1 MQEGFVINKS
11 KRHIKIMSLVTII
24 ITLVTSQCA
33 IDLAK
38 GLKASNNII
47 AEMTINCCNATGIV
61 CNPKKEIIEIN
72 WLNMG
77 FTGVMVATA
86 IPPTLIK
93 LDLQNSKV
101 IGNLPTTWP
110 NTLTNLFL
118 GNNSLDGV
126 ISKLPVALKTVDLS
140 RNKFSG
146 TLPAELPLSISELY
160 VNGNSLSGYIPMLP
174 NIAKIHLG
182 YKNSTGNNFTGI
194 LHLTTATVLY
204 INGNGFTDVVIDN
217 LTPLKECDIS
227 GNPLLNSPHLSNFTK
242 CVRNDLTAAVVPK
255 TPIPSPSQIKETI
268 PTPSET
274 PAEPKTDPVPPL
286 ETPPTT
292 VPKKENP
299 IVPTTVVSPSTSA
312 NTSITETNPTTI
324 QTKEP
329 NQVQN
334 SANAES
340 DAKPLTSSA
349 IMLIVAGIVF
359 IIVFALTIYYFRKTS
374 LKKQQEFSNFAFE
387 FEPEPVVEP
396 SNQFAQRPAFEP
408 VTPHSMKT
416 NSAFHS
422 NYYYGNTP
430 ANVV

>member
-1 MQEGFVINKS
+1 
-11 KRHIKIMSLVTII
+11 MSLISIVI
-24 ITLVTSQCA
+24 ITLVKSQCA
-33 IDLAK
+33 FRLAT
-38 GLKASNNII
+38 GLKASNDLMT
-47 AEMTINCCNATGIV
+47 EMTKNCCNTTGIV
-61 CNPKKEIIEIN
+61 CNIKKEIIEIN
-72 WLNMG
+72 WADNGLSGTIN
-77 FTGVMVATA
+77 ATT
-86 IPPTLIK
+86 IPSTLAK
-93 LDLQNSKV
+93 LDLQKNKIV
-101 IGNLPTTWP
+101 GNLPTMWP
-110 NTLTNLFL
+110 STLTWLQLRKNLIT
-118 GNNSLDGV
+118 GDIV
-126 ISKLPVALKTVDLS
+126 KLPSALKFIDLS
-140 RNKFSG
+140 SNKLIG
-146 TLPAELPLSISELY
+146 TLPVDLPLSIAEFY
-160 VNGNSLSGYIPMLP
+160 VDGNALTGTVPYLP
-174 NIAKIHLG
+174 NIVKIHLG
-182 YKNSTGNNFTGI
+182 YTNVTGNNFTGI
-194 LHLTTATVLY
+194 LHLKSATELY
-204 INGNGFTDVVIDN
+204 VNGNGFTDVVIDN